1 MYIGLS
7 EIQIF
12 DYGKRRNE
20 ELEAVNR
27 NINRSIHQLAYHRQ
41 LVVSTPTFFIYL
53 ARIAVIAV
61 ASYLALKGN
70 IDTTGIIILSFLVSA
85 SFSSTQSLTT
95 VVSSYLNLCGGTTL
109 F

>member
-1 MYIGLS
+1 MVIVKKLGELKIFLLDSVYGLS

-41 LVVSTPTFFIYL
+41 LVVSTPTFSFIL
-53 ARIAVIAV
+53 
-61 ASYLALKGN
+61 LEL
-70 IDTTGIIILSFLVSA
+70 L
-85 SFSSTQSLTT
+85 
-95 VVSSYLNLCGGTTL
+95 
-109 F
+109 